1 MKNIVGIRKKTDIN
15 MIILKVPSVFLDSI
29 FSKKPV
35 SAVKARVVAI
45 VKKPFGSFLA
55 MSISLP
61 SFSRNIL
68 SLTKVVFEKYLTV
81 KGTPNK
87 VIQKK
92 KLDHKENSPDE
103 LFIPDT
109 ENAMDNPKLMP
120 IQKTRFQSLF
130 LVRNLTLSSSG
141 IFLQNVAKSSM
152 ITCSNYW
159 FKIYSL
165 IISNFMRL
173 LKGIMHCL
181 VLFFVCLQGVCM
193 AATPVNNRD
202 RDVIKEI
209 ISKVEIQYKI
219 PAGLLGAI
227 AKVESGTRKHAVN
240 ANGRAIYAA
249 TLVEAT
255 TIAKEQISRGKT
267 NIDLGVMQLNYR
279 WHGDQF
285 SSLEEMLIPE
295 KNIAYAGG
303 LLRSLYRQHGDWQ
316 KAIRHYHSAN
326 LKHSRKYS
334 RKVTMAWLSN

>member
-1 MKNIVGIRKKTDIN
+1 
-15 MIILKVPSVFLDSI
+15 
-29 FSKKPV
+29 
-35 SAVKARVVAI
+35 
-45 VKKPFGSFLA
+45 
-55 MSISLP
+55 
-61 SFSRNIL
+61 
-68 SLTKVVFEKYLTV
+68 
-81 KGTPNK
+81 
-87 VIQKK
+87 
-92 KLDHKENSPDE
+92 
-103 LFIPDT
+103 
-109 ENAMDNPKLMP
+109 
-120 IQKTRFQSLF
+120 
-130 LVRNLTLSSSG
+130 
-141 IFLQNVAKSSM
+141 
-152 ITCSNYW
+152 
-159 FKIYSL
+159 
-165 IISNFMRL
+165 MRL

-202 RDVIKEI
+202 RDVIKEM

-227 AKVESGTRKHAVN
+227 AKVESGTRKYAVN
-240 ANGRAIYAA
+240 VNGRAIYAA

-285 SSLEEMLIPE
+285 SSLEEMLIPK
-295 KNIAYAGG
+295 KNIAYAGV

-334 RKVTMAWLSN
+334 RKVTMAWLSL